1 MCSLCLCLFTLIC
14 RPICRTVSDAV
25 YVLDVIA
32 GFDSSDEATW
42 EAAKYIPEGGYKQCL
57 NVEGL
62 KGKRLGV
69 VRLPFADQMQGTAES
84 AAFDLHIDTL
94 R

>member
-1 MCSLCLCLFTLIC
+1 MIC

-32 GFDSSDEATW
+32 GFDPSDEATRQV
-42 EAAKYIPEGGYKQCL
+42 AKYIPEGGYKQFL
-57 NVEGL
+57 NEDGL
-62 KGKRLGV
+62 KGKRLGI
-69 VRLPFADQMQGTAES
+69 VRHPFMEKIHDTAES
-84 AAFDLHIDTL
+84 AAFECHIDTL

>member
-1 MCSLCLCLFTLIC
+1 MCVSVLIC

-32 GFDSSDEATW
+32 GFDSNDEATR
-42 EAAKYIPEGGYKQCL
+42 EAAKYIPEGGYKQFL
-57 NVEGL
+57 NEEGL

-69 VRLPFADQMQGTAES
+69 VRLPFEDSMQGTAES